1 MKRLILIVG
10 AFTLWI
16 ALGTSCY
23 IATELIEPRM
33 SKKCEVKYTYKNQN
47 GETKTSPRCF
57 ETEDGNVCK
66 DKAKLVKANKV
77 IEKRICKK

>member
-33 SKKCEVKYTYKNQN
+33 SKKCEVSYTYKNQN
-47 GETKTSPRCF
+47 GETKKSTRCF

-66 DKAKLVKANKV
+66 NNAKLVRADKV